1 MACTVRTTITPRR
14 RHTGAA
20 PRLASMSESATIT
33 EAAPVQG
40 TGWIRDRLRKKNDD
54 DWERPAPTREQLRRD
69 VLGTAVVLLIA
80 ALTLE
85 ISRGFGVM
93 GGEDRPLW
101 LQHLVLALMVAPL
114 AVRRRFPVTVLL
126 VSSALFLGLAM
137 YMPVLASQLTF
148 QAAYFASIYTG
159 VAWAR
164 DRRLLRLALAAVIA
178 AMALW
183 LILSF
188 TVSNAYDSIIDVF
201 REEDDTHR
209 GLLPPLVSYAL
220 YSFLIN
226 AAYFGGA
233 ILFGLTSWRSAHQRE
248 QLAAQA
254 EKLRRQSED
263 LAHQAVVNERL
274 RIARELHDVVAHH
287 IAVIG
292 VHAGAARRVMEKK
305 PETAA
310 GALQTIEDSSREAVE
325 EMRSLLG
332 VLRASDE
339 AAPTGN
345 QRRPEPGLA
354 ELDELVAEHQANGL
368 RVSFTRV
375 EDVPGALGTV
385 PGPLA
390 LSIYRTVQESL
401 ANTRR
406 HSTAASA
413 VVALRTG
420 LTDGVRWVEVETV
433 DDGAPRPGGR
443 PGSGFGLRGIR
454 ERAALHGGTAEIGPR
469 SGDGWRVRVRFTQR

>member
-1 MACTVRTTITPRR
+1 MIESTAE
-14 RHTGAA
+14 ADSA
-20 PRLASMSESATIT
+20 PGPGPGRIRERL
-33 EAAPVQG
+33 QG
-40 TGWIRDRLRKKNDD
+40 KSGDE
-54 DWERPAPTREQLRRD
+54 WERPAPTREELRRD
-69 VLGTAVVLLIA
+69 LVGTAVVLLVA
-80 ALTLE
+80 AVALE
-85 ISRGFGVM
+85 TSRGFGAM

-101 LQHLVLALMVAPL
+101 VQHLVMALMVLPL

-126 VSSALFLGLAM
+126 VSSALFLGLSM
-137 YMPVLASQLTF
+137 YMPTLAGQITF
-148 QAAYFASIYTG
+148 QAVYFASIYTG

-164 DRRLLRLALAAVIA
+164 DRRLLRLALAAVIT
-178 AMALW
+178 AMTLW

-188 TVSNAYDSIIDVF
+188 TVSNAYDSFIEPF
-201 REEDDTHR
+201 LEEDGTHR
-209 GLLPPLVSYAL
+209 GLMAPLASYAF

-254 EKLRRQSED
+254 AKLRTQSAA

-287 IAVIG
+287 ISVIG
-292 VHAGAARRVMEKK
+292 VHAGAARRVMEKR

-325 EMRSLLG
+325 EMQSLLG
-332 VLRASDE
+332 VLRAGDE
-339 AAPTGN
+339 ADTAGPGSH
-345 QRRPEPGLA
+345 RRPEPGLA
-354 ELDELVAEHQANGL
+354 ELDALVAEHRSNGL

-375 EDVPGALGTV
+375 EDVPGALDSV
-385 PGPLA
+385 PAPLA
-390 LSIYRTVQESL
+390 LSVYRTVQESL
-401 ANTRR
+401 ANVRR
-406 HSTAASA
+406 HSTAGSA

-420 LTDGVRWVEVETV
+420 SARGVRWVEVETV
-433 DDGAPRPGGR
+433 DDGAARPGAGA
-443 PGSGFGLRGIR
+443 GSGFGLRGIR

-469 SGDGWRVRVRFTQR
+469 ADGGWRVRVRFTQR